1 MFIFIIKYLQVELI
15 YEVIIMVVYRRN
27 VYLGKLDH
35 VIVLIRVFSIEMKKS
50 RNKDLI
56 VYSFGVNLIRKCLIF
71 VHLHRRDS

>member
-15 YEVIIMVVYRRN
+15 YEVIIMVVYGRN

-35 VIVLIRVFSIEMKKS
+35 VIVLIRVFSIEIKKS

-56 VYSFGVNLIRKCLIF
+56 VYYFGVNLIRKCLIF
-71 VHLHRRDS
+71 VDLHRRDS